1 MEIAT
6 SSRPGRATAWDYL
19 GDTRTEVATERLSPV
34 QTLEAALA
42 LVMAVLLAGT
52 PLVIGLALLVDSGAV
67 LQAFP

>member
-6 SSRPGRATAWDYL
+6 SSRPGRAPAWDL
-19 GDTRTEVATERLSPV
+19 GDTHTEVATERLSPV

-67 LQAFP
+67 FQAFP